1 MFDIG
6 FSEVL
11 LIFVIALIVLGP
23 EKLPRAASQ
32 VGRWVGR
39 ARAMA
44 RQFKEQLEEEVNLE
58 NVRKAHKEAAA
69 KEEAAGKDAASGGGA
84 AAGAGAAGAG
94 AAGTGAAG
102 AASAGGE
109 TGTRSEPGDAQ
120 QAGTHQQDG
129 AQSNAASSAA
139 GTGAGY
145 SGPDPADFR
154 ADTFSH
160 AHPTNEY
167 GANPLTANGAPPE
180 ETKPVAADASLSPS
194 PGDASE
200 PGASSPGASS
210 LGASSP
216 SAPPSAPLTAEAGI
230 SSDNTHR
237 ADSTEAY
244 APSTTLTPTLSASEP
259 LREPAPATA
268 TQSDNHGHS

>member
-11 LIFVIALIVLGP
+11 LIFVIALVVLGP

-84 AAGAGAAGAG
+84 AAGAGAT
-94 AAGTGAAG
+94 GTGAAG
-102 AASAGGE
+102 ATAAGGE
-109 TGTRSEPGDAQ
+109 PGA
-120 QAGTHQQDG
+120 HQQDG
-129 AQSNAASSAA
+129 AQSNTASMAAD
-139 GTGAGY
+139 GGASY

-180 ETKPVAADASLSPS
+180 QPKPPAAADASSVSPS
-194 PGDASE
+194 PGSTSDY
-200 PGASSPGASS
+200 
-210 LGASSP
+210 GASSP
-216 SAPPSAPLTAEAGI
+216 STPPSAPLTTENCVSEMWKRSKA
-230 SSDNTHR
+230 TT
-237 ADSTEAY
+237 STMRKS
-244 APSTTLTPTLSASEP
+244 P
-259 LREPAPATA
+259 
-268 TQSDNHGHS
+268 

>member
-69 KEEAAGKDAASGGGA
+69 KEDAASKDAASGGGTA
-84 AAGAGAAGAG
+84 SGAGAAGAG
-94 AAGTGAAG
+94 AAAAG
-102 AASAGGE
+102 GGPSAS
-109 TGTRSEPGDAQ
+109 SEAGDAQ
-120 QAGTHQQDG
+120 QAGTHPQAG
-129 AQSNAASSAA
+129 AQSDAASQSAST
-139 GTGAGY
+139 GTTY

-180 ETKPVAADASLSPS
+180 EPSPRAADASVSPS
-194 PGDASE
+194 PGSTSE
-200 PGASSPGASS
+200 SGAFSSGTSS
-210 LGASSP
+210 
-216 SAPPSAPLTAEAGI
+216 PSAPLTAEAGI
-230 SSDNTHR
+230 SPDNTHR
-237 ADSTEAY
+237 TDSTEAY
-244 APSTTLTPTLSASEP
+244 APATTLTPTLAASEP
-259 LREPAPATA
+259 LREPASVTT

>member
-11 LIFVIALIVLGP
+11 LIFVIALVVLGP

-69 KEEAAGKDAASGGGA
+69 KEEAASKDAASSGSA
-84 AAGAGAAGAG
+84 AAGAT
-94 AAGTGAAG
+94 GTGAAG
-102 AASAGGE
+102 TSAAGGE
-109 TGTRSEPGDAQ
+109 P
-120 QAGTHQQDG
+120 G
-129 AQSNAASSAA
+129 AQSNTASTAADS
-139 GTGAGY
+139 GAGY

-180 ETKPVAADASLSPS
+180 EPKPPAAADASSVSPS
-194 PGDASE
+194 RGSTSDY
-200 PGASSPGASS
+200 GAS
-210 LGASSP
+210 LP
-216 SAPPSAPLTAEAGI
+216 SAPPGAPLTAEAGI

-237 ADSTEAY
+237 TDSTEAY
-244 APSTTLTPTLSASEP
+244 APATTVTPTLPASEP
-259 LREPAPATA
+259 LREPVPATT

>member
-58 NVRKAHKEAAA
+58 QVRKTQKEAAA
-69 KEEAAGKDAASGGGA
+69 KEEASKEKGA
-84 AAGAGAAGAG
+84 A
-94 AAGTGAAG
+94 
-102 AASAGGE
+102 
-109 TGTRSEPGDAQ
+109 P
-120 QAGTHQQDG
+120 
-129 AQSNAASSAA
+129 
-139 GTGAGY
+139 GTGAGGVGVGSTGAATAEPGAQPPAELQAVGAPAAY
-145 SGPDPADFR
+145 PGPGPADFR

-167 GANPLTANGAPPE
+167 GANPLTPNGGPPPDEPKLPTAKASATPASSVPSASETSGPAGHNGTMPSTEASAAQTEASAVSTDRGNGTQGYAPAATPNAAQTLNERTSLPE
-180 ETKPVAADASLSPS
+180 ADLPAAGASGVGQPTA
-194 PGDASE
+194 ASE
-200 PGASSPGASS
+200 PAVAAS
-210 LGASSP
+210 
-216 SAPPSAPLTAEAGI
+216 
-230 SSDNTHR
+230 
-237 ADSTEAY
+237 
-244 APSTTLTPTLSASEP
+244 
-259 LREPAPATA
+259 
-268 TQSDNHGHS
+268 QSDHHGHS

>member
-69 KEEAAGKDAASGGGA
+69 KEEAAGKDAASGGGTASGAGTTAAGATGA
-84 AAGAGAAGAG
+84 AAGDGSGA
-94 AAGTGAAG
+94 
-102 AASAGGE
+102 SSE
-109 TGTRSEPGDAQ
+109 TGDAQ
-120 QAGTHQQDG
+120 HAG
-129 AQSNAASSAA
+129 AQSDTASPTASS
-139 GTGAGY
+139 GTAY

-167 GANPLTANGAPPE
+167 GANPLTENGAPPE
-180 ETKPVAADASLSPS
+180 EPSPVAGHASVSPS
-194 PGDASE
+194 SGSTSDS
-200 PGASSPGASS
+200 
-210 LGASSP
+210 GASSP
-216 SAPPSAPLTAEAGI
+216 SAPANAPLTAEAGI
-230 SSDNTHR
+230 SPDNTHR
-237 ADSTEAY
+237 TDSTEAY
-244 APSTTLTPTLSASEP
+244 APATTLPASEP
-259 LREPAPATA
+259 LREPVPAT
-268 TQSDNHGHS
+268 TIQSDNHGHS

>member
-11 LIFVIALIVLGP
+11 LIFVIALVVLGP

-69 KEEAAGKDAASGGGA
+69 KEEAASKDAASSGGA
-84 AAGAGAAGAG
+84 AAGAGATGSG
-94 AAGTGAAG
+94 AAGV
-102 AASAGGE
+102 AGGE
-109 TGTRSEPGDAQ
+109 P
-120 QAGTHQQDG
+120 G
-129 AQSNAASSAA
+129 AQSNTASTAADS
-139 GTGAGY
+139 GTSY

-180 ETKPVAADASLSPS
+180 EPMPPAADASAVSPS
-194 PGDASE
+194 PGSTSDY
-200 PGASSPGASS
+200 GASS
-210 LGASSP
+210 
-216 SAPPSAPLTAEAGI
+216 PSAPLTAEAGV

-237 ADSTEAY
+237 TDSTEAY
-244 APSTTLTPTLSASEP
+244 APATTVTPTLPASEP
-259 LREPAPATA
+259 LREPVPATT

>member
-11 LIFVIALIVLGP
+11 LIFVIALVVLGP

-69 KEEAAGKDAASGGGA
+69 KEEAAAKDKDATGGA
-84 AAGAGAAGAG
+84 AAGADSSGPA
-94 AAGTGAAG
+94 TTT
-102 AASAGGE
+102 ASAG
-109 TGTRSEPGDAQ
+109 EPGAQ
-120 QAGTHQQDG
+120 PLMESVTPTTIPPEAYT
-129 AQSNAASSAA
+129 
-139 GTGAGY
+139 
-145 SGPDPADFR
+145 GPDPTEFR

-167 GANPLTANGAPPE
+167 GANPLTEHGGPE
-180 ETKPVAADASLSPS
+180 ELKPSAASDAASPASRPADA
-194 PGDASE
+194 
-200 PGASSPGASS
+200 GASS
-210 LGASSP
+210 LTGDSRAAHSETSIESAQRGNGSADPASATHTATTPTAAP
-216 SAPPSAPLTAEAGI
+216 SANEPE
-230 SSDNTHR
+230 R
-237 ADSTEAY
+237 
-244 APSTTLTPTLSASEP
+244 EP
-259 LREPAPATA
+259 LAVTP

>member
-11 LIFVIALIVLGP
+11 LIFVIALVVLGP

-69 KEEAAGKDAASGGGA
+69 KEETASKDTASGGGTA
-84 AAGAGAAGAG
+84 TGEGASAAGATDAGAAGAA
-94 AAGTGAAG
+94 AAG
-102 AASAGGE
+102 GGH
-109 TGTRSEPGDAQ
+109 R
-120 QAGTHQQDG
+120 
-129 AQSNAASSAA
+129 ASSAA
-139 GTGAGY
+139 GDAPQAGTYPQDGSQSDAASPTASTGATY

-167 GANPLTANGAPPE
+167 GANPLTANGAPPDE
-180 ETKPVAADASLSPS
+180 PSLLAGHASVSPS
-194 PGDASE
+194 PGSTSE
-200 PGASSPGASS
+200 SNASSPNA
-210 LGASSP
+210 A
-216 SAPPSAPLTAEAGI
+216 PSAPLTAEAGI
-230 SSDNTHR
+230 SSDNTDR
-237 ADSTEAY
+237 TDSTEAY
-244 APSTTLTPTLSASEP
+244 APATTLTPTLPASEP
-259 LREPAPATA
+259 LREPVPAT
-268 TQSDNHGHS
+268 TILSDHHGHS